1 MGGKGEGGRGE
12 DITHF
17 FFLLPLVNRASEDC
31 DCRGGKMLDSTP
43 NHPPSCAAAKGVGGG
58 GGRTSYEVQCLPSE
72 RDALLKM
79 KSHLSDPSNRLT
91 SWSLHANCCSWA
103 AVTCHNIT
111 GHILELHL
119 TNPPIL
125 QFGGYDLYETL
136 MFGGEVHSSLLDLK
150 HLNYLDLS
158 SNDFGGMQ
166 IPGFLGSMTSLTY
179 LNLSNAGFAGSIPLQ
194 FWNLSDLIY
203 LDLGGN
209 VLEGSI
215 PHQIGKL
222 SNLQYLGLGENEFNG
237 SIPRQIG
244 NLSNLQYLDLRYNQ
258 FGGSIPHQ
266 IGNLS
271 NLINLHLGHVENLQW
286 VSALSSLQHLELIDL
301 NLSNTFDWL
310 QDLDSL
316 RSLRELHLLGCDL
329 NHHFE
334 PSTLNFS
341 SLAILHLSDSELG
354 TSLIPNWVFQL
365 KRLVH
370 LQLNSNGFQG
380 PIPVSIQ
387 NLTLLQ
393 HLDLSDNQFNSSL
406 PDWLYSFSHLKSLI
420 LSQNHLVGTI
430 SMNVGN
436 LTSLVTLDLYGNL
449 LEGSIPTS
457 MGSLCNLK
465 KLDISN
471 MKCNQQ
477 ISQIL
482 KILLERCVSHA
493 LEIFYM
499 SGSQLSGHLTDQI
512 GLLKNLVQLDL
523 SYNSIQGAIPNSLE
537 NLASLKYLD
546 LYSNSMKGA
555 LPDSLGNI
563 KSLICL
569 DLWNNTF
576 ESAIPISF
584 GNLTSLMYLDLY
596 ENQLE
601 GNPFKILGSLCKLN
615 FLSLGHNL
623 FQGVVKEA
631 HLVNFTHL
639 QVLGVQKNQLNLKLD
654 PNWDPPFQLLEQLNL
669 ASLNFGPHFP
679 SWIQSLKHL
688 RYLDISDNKI
698 CDSIP
703 TSFWGTAGNLHYLNL
718 SHNHIEGELS
728 NTLINYSFGIVDLSS
743 NKLYGQLPGATASAP
758 TPPPAKKDTGTGGRK
773 IVNAFVG
780 KGVNRKVASYLD
792 CVLEPFESI
801 GVGGDPASG

>member
-12 DITHF
+12 DVTHF

-31 DCRGGKMLDSTP
+31 ERRGGKMLDSTP
-43 NHPPSCAAAKGVGGG
+43 NHPPSCAAAKGVGGRR
-58 GGRTSYEVQCLPSE
+58 GRTSYEVQCLPSE

-79 KSHLSDPSNRLT
+79 KSRLSDPSNRLA
-91 SWSLHANCCSWA
+91 SWSLHANCCSW
-103 AVTCHNIT
+103 VSVVCHNIT
-111 GHILELHL
+111 GHVLELHL
-119 TNPPIL
+119 TTPPPL
-125 QFGGYDLYETL
+125 
-136 MFGGEVHSSLLDLK
+136 H
-150 HLNYLDLS
+150 N
-158 SNDFGGMQ
+158 NFGGMQ

-179 LNLSNAGFAGSIPLQ
+179 LNLSNARFAGSIPLQ
-194 FWNLSDLIY
+194 FWNLSNLIY

-209 VLEGSI
+209 YLEGSI

-222 SNLQYLGLGENEFNG
+222 SNLQYLDLGGSESSL

-244 NLSNLQYLDLRYNQ
+244 NLSNLQYLDLGDNQ
-258 FGGSIPHQ
+258 FGGSTPHQ

-271 NLINLHLGHVENLQW
+271 NLINLHLGYVENLQW
-286 VSALSSLQHLELIDL
+286 VSALSSLQHLELIGL

-310 QDLDSL
+310 QDLHSL
-316 RSLRELHLLGCDL
+316 PSLRELHLLGCDL

-420 LSQNHLVGTI
+420 LSQNQLVGTI

-436 LTSLVTLDLYGNL
+436 LTSLVTLDLNGNL

-457 MGSLCNLK
+457 MGNLCNLK

-499 SGSQLSGHLTDQI
+499 SDSQLSGHLTYQI
-512 GLLKNLVQLDL
+512 GLLKNLVELDL
-523 SYNSIQGAIPNSLE
+523 SSNSIQ
-537 NLASLKYLD
+537 
-546 LYSNSMKGA
+546 GA

-576 ESAIPISF
+576 KSAIPISF

-601 GNPFKILGSLCKLN
+601 ANPFEILGSLCKLN
-615 FLSLGHNL
+615 
-623 FQGVVKEA
+623 
-631 HLVNFTHL
+631 
-639 QVLGVQKNQLNLKLD
+639 VL
-654 PNWDPPFQLLEQLNL
+654 
-669 ASLNFGPHFP
+669 
-679 SWIQSLKHL
+679 I
-688 RYLDISDNKI
+688 
-698 CDSIP
+698 
-703 TSFWGTAGNLHYLNL
+703 WGIIF
-718 SHNHIEGELS
+718 SKELS
-728 NTLINYSFGIVDLSS
+728 KKSTLLI
-743 NKLYGQLPGATASAP
+743 LPIC
-758 TPPPAKKDTGTGGRK
+758 K
-773 IVNAFVG
+773 IMYQKTN
-780 KGVNRKVASYLD
+780 SL
-792 CVLEPFESI
+792 
-801 GVGGDPASG
+801 